1 MHTHHNTKH
10 QHHQYM
16 IMIHVFLMVLFLA
29 IGSQSSAPYSRVAI
43 DFGSIQI
50 YWYAIFI
57 LTGVFI
63 AAYYSQNEL
72 NRLNYPKDIIYDG
85 LLIGLPLALLGA
97 RLYYVLFDP
106 IPHYKTFLDI
116 INISKGGLAIH
127 GAIITTLVFVPIF
140 CKIKKIKLLPLIDT
154 LMIGFLIGQIVGRFG
169 NFMNHEAYGPA
180 IQSAWVIDIL
190 PKFIVEQMTLGNV
203 VHHPTFLYEGLWNL
217 SMLVTL
223 IILKKKSLLKVGE
236 NLGLYLIWYGL
247 GRGIIIEPMRVNGAY
262 GDALMIM
269 DIPVNIIMSLVFVA
283 LGVVYLFFSRLKMKN
298 LPYQVDLVNV
308 TS

>member
-1 MHTHHNTKH
+1 
-10 QHHQYM
+10 
-16 IMIHVFLMVLFLA
+16 MIHVFLMVLFLA

-116 INISKGGLAIH
+116 MNISKGGLAIH

-190 PKFIVEQMTLGNV
+190 PKFIVEQMTLGSV
-203 VHHPTFLYEGLWNL
+203 VHHPTFLYESAWNL
-217 SMLVTL
+217 LVFVF
-223 IILKKKSLLKVGE
+223 LLAAGRRNKVPGQLLLLY
-236 NLGLYLIWYGL
+236 LGLYSAGRFFIEGMRTDSLMLGPARVAQLVSLIL
-247 GRGIIIEPMRVNGAY
+247 IVTAAAGI
-262 GDALMIM
+262 
-269 DIPVNIIMSLVFVA
+269 F
-283 LGVVYLFFSRLKMKN
+283 YLRRKVKT
-298 LPYQVDLVNV
+298 QA
-308 TS
+308 